1 MTIKSEKRACK
12 DHLKVFE
19 FKMKWPRLKKSVAN
33 CTKIQFS
40 YVIRVST
47 VTFFIKRCY

>member
-1 MTIKSEKRACK
+1 MTIKSEKRTGI

-19 FKMKWPRLKKSVAN
+19 FKMKWSRLKKSVAN
-33 CTKIQFS
+33 CTQIPFS
-40 YVIRVST
+40 YIFRAST